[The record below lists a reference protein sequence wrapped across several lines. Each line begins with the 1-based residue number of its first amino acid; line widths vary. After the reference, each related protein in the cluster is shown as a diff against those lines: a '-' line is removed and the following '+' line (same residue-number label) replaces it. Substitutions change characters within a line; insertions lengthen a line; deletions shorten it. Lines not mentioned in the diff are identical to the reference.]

1 MSTLL
6 AEFDKAVDELR
17 YRVTGVV
24 RSDQADDVVMTSI
37 DDKRAYLVLVGL
49 LQNVDRA
56 KANAV
61 LVDAVEKLTR
71 AAINAANANA
81 VEERLLELQTVNPWR
96 FVKKRR
102 LVAKLA
108 DYRQMEAE
116 NRRDAQIVLLAWAKD
131 CRTH

>member
-6 AEFDKAVDELR
+6 TEFDKAVDELR
-17 YRVTGVV
+17 YRVAGVV

-102 LVAKLA
+102 LVAKLT

-131 CRTH
+131 CRMH

>member
-6 AEFDKAVDELR
+6 TEFDKAVDELR

-81 VEERLLELQTVNPWR
+81 VEERLLELRTVNPWR

>member
-6 AEFDKAVDELR
+6 TEFDKAVDELR

-81 VEERLLELQTVNPWR
+81 VEERLLELQAVNPWR